1 MLYTLKGEELN
12 KTLELSAKF
21 AGLYG
26 LCLSIGL
33 ML

>member
-1 MLYTLKGEELN
+1 LN

-26 LCLSIGL
+26 LLLSAGL
-33 ML
+33 IL